1 MNLENQVRLLEM
13 REQNPNDE
21 INLVY
26 DSTLLNPEAITKLA
40 TFCTE
45 NRIIPVNAH
54 AFGNLPLT
62 DKERTLFNFYKDE
75 ISNLNGGGNLAV
87 ASDILRWISP
97 LYMRG
102 TYTDFDFPVDTSTLP
117 ATIEVGA
124 PLLLNIGSL
133 KMGKQ
138 EFILSNN
145 DYVAI
150 VDPLAAKKQLERVQN
165 GIIEKLTQY
174 DTDFI
179 ERTKEQLQNNLFNRY
194 MLKFMNNRSE
204 SYYIAKSKEL
214 DQHLASSRDLRK
226 YIRQVMSDKDKYL
239 DFSRISPEEPNDKVI
254 HRLKYELQNKLTLV
268 KYLFFSKEYL
278 EIKNALQNDDEAILA
293 YLMKTELSLYLKSIV
308 VCTTGPIQIS
318 EALFGG
324 YVFDANDFVENI
336 QPFSFNH
343 YNLQKTFR
351 TQNSIPM
358 HSSPLHMIRFLGK
371 GEGELNDSSWLES
384 GGLLQDNRVK
394 KLEQRQQEFA
404 SSLPNALMAL
414 KHEIEE
420 YIAKLSHTRH
430 GAFLKK
436 QRKTNKKALEEVL
449 SCFHQEKNENEFD
462 VAQFQNIFTD
472 LFHHQPKKPITDLEK
487 LSHKAIIFGLTQNR
501 KIKWHTPS

>member
-21 INLVY
+21 ISLVY
-26 DSTLLNPEAITKLA
+26 DSALLGAEAIAQLEI
-40 TFCTE
+40 FCAE
-45 NRIIPVNAH
+45 NRIVPVDATM
-54 AFGNLPLT
+54 FEKRILT
-62 DKERTLFNFYKDE
+62 EKERALLNFYKDE
-75 ISNLNGGGNLAV
+75 ISNLNSGGNLAV

-97 LYMRG
+97 LYEHG
-102 TYTDFDFPVDTSTLP
+102 TYTDFDFPVDTSVLP
-117 ATIEVGA
+117 STIEVAA

-150 VDPLAAKKQLERVQN
+150 VDPNAAKEQLERVQS

-179 ERTKEQLQNNLFNRY
+179 ERTTEQLQNNFFNRY

-214 DQHLASSRDLRK
+214 DKHQTSSRNIRN
-226 YIRQVMSDKDKYL
+226 YIRQVMSNKDKYI
-239 DFSRISPEEPNDKVI
+239 DFSRKSREESNDEVI
-254 HRLKYELQNKLTLV
+254 QRLKSGLKNKLTLV

-278 EIKNALQNDDEAILA
+278 EIKHTLQKDDDTILA
-293 YLMKTELSLYLKSIV
+293 YLMKTELNLYLKSIV

-324 YVFDANDFVENI
+324 YVFDSNDFVKNI

-351 TQNSIPM
+351 TQNSIPI

-384 GGLLQDNRVK
+384 GGLLQDTRIK

-404 SSLPNALMAL
+404 SSLPNVLMAL
-414 KHEIEE
+414 KHNIEE
-420 YIAKLSHTRH
+420 HIIKLSRTRH
-430 GAFLKK
+430 GAFLEK
-436 QRKTNKKALEEVL
+436 QRKTNKEALEEVL
-449 SCFHQEKNENEFD
+449 RCFHQEKNENEFD
-462 VAQFQNIFTD
+462 VAQFQNIFTE
-472 LFHHQPKKPITDLEK
+472 LFHNQSKKPITDLEK
-487 LSHKAIIFGLTQNR
+487 LTHKAIIFGLTKNR
-501 KIKWHTPS
+501 KIKWHSPS